1 MNTMPVRSE
10 LTLKRIPPNKDVF
23 IVHGTDH
30 TSLNELKTL
39 IEGIGLNPI
48 ILYEQPSK
56 GMTLIEKLE
65 KYSNVGFAFIILT
78 PDALGIGWT
87 EGKQP
92 FSKAVGN
99 DNPSVEEVAK
109 FLESVNFSGT
119 FDRASQVF
127 VDMFG
132 LFKDR
137 VRQDVILEFGYFV
150 GRIGRN
156 KVCCLLKGSIE
167 LPSDMNG
174 ICYFNFENSVSE
186 VWERILKELRAAGYE
201 VKPERVTSKF
211 RT

>member
-1 MNTMPVRSE
+1 MVGKKLSE
-10 LTLKRIPPNKDVF
+10 NVF

-30 TSLNELKTL
+30 TPLEELKTL
-39 IEGIGLNPI
+39 LEGVGFNPI
-48 ILYEQPSK
+48 ILHEQPGK
-56 GMTLIEKLE
+56 GMTLIEQLE

-78 PDALGIGWT
+78 PDDLGIGWT

-92 FSKAVGN
+92 FSKTVGN
-99 DNPSVEEVAK
+99 DDPSVEEIAK

-119 FDRASQVF
+119 FDRASKVF

-174 ICYFNFENSVSE
+174 ICYFNFKNSVSE
-186 VWERILKELRAAGYE
+186 VWERILKELRATGYE
-201 VKPERVTSKF
+201 VKPEGLPPNSVLR
-211 RT
+211 

>member
-1 MNTMPVRSE
+1 
-10 LTLKRIPPNKDVF
+10 
-23 IVHGTDH
+23 
-30 TSLNELKTL
+30 
-39 IEGIGLNPI
+39 
-48 ILYEQPSK
+48 
-56 GMTLIEKLE
+56 
-65 KYSNVGFAFIILT
+65 
-78 PDALGIGWT
+78 
-87 EGKQP
+87 
-92 FSKAVGN
+92 
-99 DNPSVEEVAK
+99 
-109 FLESVNFSGT
+109 
-119 FDRASQVF
+119 
-127 VDMFG
+127 MFG

-137 VRQDVILEFGYFV
+137 VRQNVILEFGYFV

>member
-1 MNTMPVRSE
+1 MVIMPTRSE
-10 LTLKRIPPNKDVF
+10 LSLKRIPNKDVF

-39 IEGIGLNPI
+39 LDGVGLNPI
-48 ILYEQPSK
+48 ILHEQPNK
-56 GMTLIEKLE
+56 EMTLIERLE

-78 PDALGIGWT
+78 PDDLGIGWT

-99 DNPSVEEVAK
+99 DNPSVEEIAK

-119 FDRASQVF
+119 FDRASKVF

-156 KVCCLLKGSIE
+156 KVCGLLKGSIE

-186 VWERILKELRAAGYE
+186 VWERILKKLRATGYE
-201 VKPERVTSKF
+201 VKSEELRPNSVLR
-211 RT
+211 

>member
-1 MNTMPVRSE
+1 
-10 LTLKRIPPNKDVF
+10 
-23 IVHGTDH
+23 
-30 TSLNELKTL
+30 
-39 IEGIGLNPI
+39 
-48 ILYEQPSK
+48 
-56 GMTLIEKLE
+56 
-65 KYSNVGFAFIILT
+65 VGFAFIILKH
-78 PDALGIGWT
+78 DDLGIGWT

-92 FSKAVGN
+92 FSKVVGN
-99 DNPSVEEVAK
+99 DNPSEEEIVK
-109 FLESVNFSGT
+109 FLESVNVSGT
-119 FDRASQVF
+119 FDRASKVF

-150 GRIGRN
+150 GKIGRN

-201 VKPERVTSKF
+201 VKPEGVPSNSVLR
-211 RT
+211 